1 MYKNIFSSLR
11 LKSLSKCMD
20 LVLLFHVIG
29 TSKVMLEQDTDY
41 LGQGK

>member
-1 MYKNIFSSLR
+1 
-11 LKSLSKCMD
+11 MD

-41 LGQGK
+41 LGQGKWISGFSSNTL